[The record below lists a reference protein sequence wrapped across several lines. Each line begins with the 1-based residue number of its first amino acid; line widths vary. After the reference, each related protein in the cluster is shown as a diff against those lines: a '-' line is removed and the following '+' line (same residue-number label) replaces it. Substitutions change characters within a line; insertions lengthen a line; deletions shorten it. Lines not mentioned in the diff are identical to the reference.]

1 MVVRIKKIIAL
12 EDFILL
18 VTFDNNRVVEYDMKD
33 DIKTLPGYDD
43 LQNIPGLWQQLR
55 LDNSRTCIFWNDY
68 IDLPSDT
75 LYEYG
80 KEKGNCISKSNTL

>member
-1 MVVRIKKIIAL
+1 MIIRIKDIIAL

-18 VTFDNNRVVEYDMKD
+18 VTFDDNRVVEYDMKD
-33 DIKTLPGYDD
+33 DINELPGYDD
-43 LQNIPGLWQQLR
+43 LQNIPGLWQQVR
-55 LDNSRTCIFWNDY
+55 LDDSRTCISWNDY

-80 KEKGNCISKSNTL
+80 KERISA